1 MILIY
6 LIAILLVGAF
16 LAWFAG
22 TRNPVWTRIISLS
35 ALFVDLII
43 ILIFVL
49 QRTSTDKEWMADI
62 KLDWIPAF
70 GISLHLALDGLS
82 LVMIILT
89 FFLGLISVIISWKEI
104 DTKVGFFHFNLLLIL
119 AGITG
124 VFLSLDLFLFYF
136 FWELMLVPM
145 YFMIGIWGHENR
157 TAASNK
163 FFLYTQASGLLMFI
177 AIIALYFVHGH
188 STGSYT
194 FDYLHLLGT
203 RMPASTEILIMLGFL
218 TAFLVKLPVVPL
230 HNWLPDAHTEAPT
243 AGSLILAALLL
254 KTGAYGLL
262 RFIVPLF
269 PSASVTFAPIGMLLG
284 VVGILYGAKLAFAQ
298 TDLKRLV
305 AYTSVSHMGFVI
317 LGVFSF
323 NEIAYQGVVIQMIA
337 HGISTGALFILV
349 GQLHER
355 IHTRDINK
363 MGGLWE
369 KVPVMG
375 AAGLIFSMASLG
387 LPGLGNFIAELLILI
402 GAFKANIL
410 MSCLASLGLI
420 AATIYSLRIVQKV
433 FLGNKNSDW
442 KMNDLTLREKV
453 VSASLIIAIVWL
465 GLFPKPVLDIA
476 KPAILKTLNKQKE
489 ITFQNQIGKTFEHY
503 YCVLLPPSQPSPTG
517 EGVSTLI
524 SGIETEIPKIHN
536 LMQQVKDRNRS
547 IISPL
552 GETGKGVKSIM
563 PDEFYFKK

>member
-6 LIAILLVGAF
+6 LIVVLLTGAF
-16 LAWFAG
+16 LAWVTG
-22 TRNPVWTRIISLS
+22 KSNPVLSRIISLA
-35 ALFVDLII
+35 ALSIDLII
-43 ILIFVL
+43 IILFVL
-49 QRTSTDKEWMADI
+49 QSIPSEKDWLIDI
-62 KLDWIPAF
+62 KFNWIPQF
-70 GISLHLALDGLS
+70 GIGIHLALDGLS
-82 LVMIILT
+82 LVMLILT
-89 FFLGLISVIISWKEI
+89 FFLGIISVIISWKEI
-104 DTKVGFFHFNLLLIL
+104 DSRVGFFHFNLLLIL

-145 YFMIGIWGHENR
+145 YFLIGIWGHENR

-188 STGSYT
+188 STGLYT
-194 FDYLHLLGT
+194 FDYLQLLGT
-203 RMPASTEILIMLGFL
+203 VMPDSTAMLIMLGFL
-218 TAFLVKLPVVPL
+218 AAFLVKLPVVPL

-269 PSASVTFAPIGMLLG
+269 PSAAADFAPVGMLLG
-284 VVGILYGAKLAFAQ
+284 VAGILYGAKLAFAQ

-323 NEIAYQGVVIQMIA
+323 NELAYQGVVIQMVA

-349 GQLHER
+349 GQLYER
-355 IHTRDINK
+355 IHTRDLNR

-369 KVPVMG
+369 KAPVMG
-375 AAGLIFSMASLG
+375 AIGLIFSMASLG

-433 FLGNKNSDW
+433 FLGNKNTDW
-442 KMNDLTLREKV
+442 QMNDLTLGEKI
-453 VSASLIIAIVWL
+453 VSASLVIAILWL
-465 GLFPKPVLDIA
+465 GLFPKPVLDTA
-476 KPAILKTLNKQKE
+476 KPAILKILNKQEE
-489 ITFQNQIGKTFEHY
+489 ITFQNLRGNTVNALL
-503 YCVLLPPSQPSPTG
+503 VLLPPSQPSPTG
-517 EGVSTLI
+517 EGVQYLRLKNEA
-524 SGIETEIPKIHN
+524 GIET
-536 LMQQVKDRNRS
+536 

-552 GETGKGVKSIM
+552 GEIRKGVKI
-563 PDEFYFKK
+563 KKMNKQLN

>member
-6 LIAILLVGAF
+6 LIVILLAGAF
-16 LAWFAG
+16 LAWSVG
-22 TRNPVWTRIISLS
+22 NKNPVWSRIISLA
-35 ALFVDLII
+35 ALSVDLII
-43 ILIFVL
+43 IILLVLPSIASEKNWLI
-49 QRTSTDKEWMADI
+49 DI
-62 KLDWIPAF
+62 KLNWIHQF
-70 GISLHLALDGLS
+70 GISLHFALDGLS
-82 LVMIILT
+82 LIMLILT
-89 FFLGLISVIISWKEI
+89 FFLGIVSVVISWKEI
-104 DTKVGFFHFNLLLIL
+104 DSRVGFFHFNLLLIL

-145 YFMIGIWGHENR
+145 YFLIGIWGHENR
-157 TAASNK
+157 IAASNK

-177 AIIALYFVHGH
+177 SIIALYFIHGR
-188 STGSYT
+188 STGLYT
-194 FDYLHLLGT
+194 FDYLELLGT
-203 RMPASTEILIMLGFL
+203 VMPDSTAILIMSGFL
-218 TAFLVKLPVVPL
+218 AAFLVKLPVVPL

-269 PSASVTFAPIGMLLG
+269 PSASVNFAPVGMLLG
-284 VVGILYGAKLAFAQ
+284 VAGILYGAKLAFAQ

-323 NEIAYQGVVIQMIA
+323 NELAYQGVVIQMVA

-349 GQLHER
+349 GQLYER
-355 IHTRDINK
+355 IHTRDLNK

-369 KVPVMG
+369 NAPVMG
-375 AAGLIFSMASLG
+375 AVGLIFSMASLG
-387 LPGLGNFIAELLILI
+387 LPGLGNFVAELLILI
-402 GAFKANIL
+402 GAFKANTL

-433 FLGNKNSDW
+433 FFGNKNADW
-442 KMNDLTLREKV
+442 KIQDLTLREKV

-465 GLFPKPVLDIA
+465 GLFPKPILDKA
-476 KPAILKTLNKQKE
+476 RPAILKTLNKQKE
-489 ITFQNQIGKTFEHY
+489 ITFQNPGNKAKEAYLI
-503 YCVLLPPSQPSPTG
+503 LLPPSQPSPTG
-517 EGVSTLI
+517 EGVDIIMMKNSA
-524 SGIETEIPKIHN
+524 GKKI
-536 LMQQVKDRNRS
+536 K
-547 IISPL
+547 
-552 GETGKGVKSIM
+552 
-563 PDEFYFKK
+563 